1 MGRANITKLTS
12 ELQEWG
18 FWPRDN
24 FPSLLWYWFAIKS
37 HCQLRYAFNYSVCT
51 LILLQVLILTICKK
65 IILTAYM
72 IYWWVSFFLVIIYIG
87 KKWFLRTM
95 DFFCHM
101 VDVDVRVYE
110 KLEAVQSSIALGSTR
125 RFGVLLMLRAVVLL
139 IVTSQ
144 FKWKQVP
151 SVS

>member
-24 FPSLLWYWFAIKS
+24 FLSLLWYWFAIKS

-72 IYWWVSFFLVIIYIG
+72 IYWWVSFFSGDHLYRKEMVSENNGFLLPYGWCGCKSLWEIG
-87 KKWFLRTM
+87 GSPEFYCSW
-95 DFFCHM
+95 
-101 VDVDVRVYE
+101 
-110 KLEAVQSSIALGSTR
+110 STR

-151 SVS
+151 SMS